1 MDPRHRSYVTSR
13 YRVVCQC
20 FVQLKFRV
28 SEKFTKNWCN
38 LPHDFVISKLWCRFL
53 WPSQNIWTLRI
64 RNKIW
69 ILVLIWNKQSSCLR
83 SGLEY
88 IFGFQFQT
96 AHYFTLVSNFTPN
109 RYGKGNSNNTKAKSS
124 HCYVLPSHLK
134 PVQSINQSTSPRYN
148 IFQTDAESFLPWKG
162 FNLKSKFFCR
172 SLEICQD
179 SSKRWR
185 LLS

>member
-1 MDPRHRSYVTSR
+1 MQPKDRSYVTSR

-38 LPHDFVISKLWCRFL
+38 LPDDFVISKLWCRFL

-69 ILVLIWNKQSSCLR
+69 ILVLIRNMQSNCLR

-88 IFGFQFQT
+88 IFGFPFQT

-109 RYGKGNSNNTKAKSS
+109 RYGKEIQIILRIFLAS
-124 HCYVLPSHLK
+124 
-134 PVQSINQSTSPRYN
+134 SINRSTSHVTIWLGRKSRYM
-148 IFQTDAESFLPWKG
+148 Q
-162 FNLKSKFFCR
+162 
-172 SLEICQD
+172 
-179 SSKRWR
+179 
-185 LLS
+185 